1 MIWTFFTVFP
11 VFHQKFL
18 EPIGLLPDFFRRVSR
33 CQCFE
38 SQKRAMFYVFF
49 SIHRTSSMTCPD
61 DSFELSLQALIGG
74 EGGGFVPRVFRGS
87 QTFRFRFRASLRTP
101 GIGGNR
107 SRRPVGIYFGE
118 LHRLYTPPKF
128 NSFPL
133 KNDGWKTILSYWVKR

>member
-1 MIWTFFTVFP
+1 M
-11 VFHQKFL
+11 

-38 SQKRAMFYVFF
+38 SQKRAVFYVFF

-74 EGGGFVPRVFRGS
+74 KEGGLFPVFFVAPK
-87 QTFRFRFRASLRTP
+87 RFRASLRTP

-107 SRRPVGIYFGE
+107 SRRPVRIYFGE
-118 LHRLYTPPKF
+118 LHRLYTLPKF

-133 KNDGWKTILSYWVKR
+133 KNDGWKATFLLGFGNFSGVNSLLNFGRVIH